1 MEAVPYLR
9 GMENIKI
16 TTVKLQT
23 PTTYGEAYTEGHSY
37 FVTYS
42 KLGSEGTMTDLV
54 TVLETRTTKTGR
66 IAAKVEN
73 FGTGRV
79 FWTNAKDPH
88 TSCDHMHITEG
99 MVTANWTYDGKR

>member
-1 MEAVPYLR
+1 MK
-9 GMENIKI
+9 NIKI
-16 TTVKLQT
+16 TTVSHQT
-23 PTTYGEAYTEGHSY
+23 PTTYGEAYTEGSSY

-42 KLGSEGTMTDLV
+42 NLGMDGTVTDLV

-66 IAAKVEN
+66 VAARVEN

-79 FWTNAKDPH
+79 FWTGAKDPH
-88 TSCDHMHITEG
+88 TSCDHIHINEG